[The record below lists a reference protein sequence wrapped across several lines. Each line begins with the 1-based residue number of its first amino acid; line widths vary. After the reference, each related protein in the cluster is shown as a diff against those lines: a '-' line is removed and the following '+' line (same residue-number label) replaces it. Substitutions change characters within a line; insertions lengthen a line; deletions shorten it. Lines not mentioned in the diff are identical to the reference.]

1 MSAQHLLGIHYYQ
14 GDFCKKD
21 DRKALGWFRESVRN
35 GNPLSYL
42 NAAEILKQPGEL
54 QNLMFSLV
62 NYMGAYQHGALFLK
76 DEIELLRQQLV
87 AEGYRIPEFQF
98 AETS

>member
-1 MSAQHLLGIHYYQ
+1 
-14 GDFCKKD
+14 
-21 DRKALGWFRESVRN
+21 
-35 GNPLSYL
+35 
-42 NAAEILKQPGEL
+42 
-54 QNLMFSLV
+54 MFSLV